1 MKRDAERDSV
11 SPPPIRR
18 KLESTTTK
26 KAVAGFFT
34 PASKKSPD
42 RTHWRVVNGTLLVGR
57 YSPYDAHPVKRR
69 KIAAFDFDSTLI
81 STSSGN
87 IFAKDANDW
96 RWWHVSVPSTLKQLY
111 ADGYSVSILSNQ
123 GSIGLKSDPKPINSG
138 QKSLS
143 NFKAKANAVFNQLD
157 IPIILLAASAR
168 DRYRK
173 PRTGMWDELL
183 EELDLDDS
191 EGPDLRASFFV
202 GDAGGR
208 AARSG
213 AKADHSCSDRNL
225 AANVGIEFKTPE
237 EFFLHEAV
245 QPFTRDFEPPN
256 YLNPSLTA
264 SVDASPLVIER
275 RNPLDIVIFCG
286 SPASGKSTFYGK
298 HLQPLG
304 YERVNQDALKTRDK
318 CVKVASELLLKG
330 ISVAIDN
337 TNADRGTR
345 MVWVELAQQSKIPIR
360 CVHFTAGAKLCQHN
374 DAVRAIAG
382 NRFNP
387 EKRVMLP
394 HTAFSSFASRYKQPQ
409 VEEGFQDVVPVQFQ
423 FQGDEEQRKIWS
435 RYWI

>member
-26 KAVAGFFT
+26 KAVTGFFT

-42 RTHWRVVNGTLLVGR
+42 RTQWRVINSTLLAGR
-57 YSPYDAHPVKRR
+57 YRPHESSSPDVAQSVKKR

-96 RWWHVSVPSTLKQLY
+96 KWWHLSVPGALKQLH
-111 ADGYSVSILSNQ
+111 ADGYSISILSNQ
-123 GSIGLKSDPKPINSG
+123 GSIGLKGDSKSIKSD

-143 NFKAKANAVFNQLD
+143 NFKSKANAVFNQLD

-173 PRTGMWDELL
+173 PRSGMWTELL
-183 EELDLDDS
+183 EELDLDDA

-213 AKADHSCSDRNL
+213 SKADHSCSDRCGLPDPVCVTVVLTRATRNL

-237 EFFLHEAV
+237 EYFLHEAV
-245 QPFTRDFEPPN
+245 LPFTRDFEPSR
-256 YLNPSLTA
+256 YLNPSAMTLLE
-264 SVDASPLVIER
+264 ASPLVIEKK
-275 RNPLDIVIFCG
+275 NPLDIVMFCG
-286 SPASGKSTFYGK
+286 SPASGKSTFYRK

-304 YERVNQDALKTRDK
+304 YERVNQDTLKT
-318 CVKVASELLLKG
+318 
-330 ISVAIDN
+330 
-337 TNADRGTR
+337 
-345 MVWVELAQQSKIPIR
+345 
-360 CVHFTAGAKLCQHN
+360 
-374 DAVRAIAG
+374 VR
-382 NRFNP
+382 
-387 EKRVMLP
+387 
-394 HTAFSSFASRYKQPQ
+394 SSP
-409 VEEGFQDVVPVQFQ
+409 
-423 FQGDEEQRKIWS
+423 
-435 RYWI
+435 

>member
-1 MKRDAERDSV
+1 MKRDAETGSV

-26 KAVAGFFT
+26 QAVAGFFT

-42 RTHWRVVNGTLLVGR
+42 RTHWRVVDGTLLLGR
-57 YSPYDAHPVKRR
+57 YRPYEPSGSDDAQPVKRR

-87 IFAKDANDW
+87 IYAKDAGDW
-96 RWWHVSVPSTLKQLY
+96 KWWHISIPSTLKQLY
-111 ADGYSVSILSNQ
+111 ADGYSISILSNQ
-123 GSIGLKSDPKPINSG
+123 GSIGLKNDPKSIKGDP
-138 QKSLS
+138 KSLS
-143 NFKAKANAVFNQLD
+143 NFKSKVSAVFNQLD

-173 PRTGMWDELL
+173 PRTGMWNELL

-191 EGPDLRASFFV
+191 EGADLGASFFV

-245 QPFTRDFEPPN
+245 LPFTRDFEPRN
-256 YLNPSLTA
+256 YLNPSLTT
-264 SVDASPLVIER
+264 SLDASPLVIEK
-275 RNPLDIVIFCG
+275 RNPLDVVMFCG
-286 SPASGKSTFYGK
+286 SPASGKSTFYRK

-304 YERVNQDALKTRDK
+304 YERVNQDTLKTRDK
-318 CVKVASELLLKG
+318 CVKVASELLLEG
-330 ISVAIDN
+330 TSVAVDN
-337 TNADRGTR
+337 TNADRQTR
-345 MVWVELAQQSKIPIR
+345 M
-360 CVHFTAGAKLCQHN
+360 HN

-387 EKRVMLP
+387 EKRAMLP
-394 HTAFSSFASRYKQPQ
+394 HTAFSSFASRFKQPQ
-409 VEEGFQDVVPVQFQ
+409 VDEGFQDVVPVEFQ
-423 FQGDEEQRKIWS
+423 FQGDDEQRKIWS